1 MKNNKTITMRKEEPV
16 LSLHGMEKSE
26 KNPTCQITRHSSL
39 LLVMLLALSA
49 RTFGQPNPA
58 TLDLSGQWSFQIDR
72 KDEGVEGK
80 WFTKPLNDHITLP
93 GSMASNGKGDDIAVN
108 TPWTGSI
115 FDSAFFKSPEFA
127 PYRQAGNI
135 KVPFWL
141 QPVKYFKGVAW
152 YQKTVTLPP
161 SWGDKFV
168 ELFIERAHWET
179 TVWIDDVPLGQQN
192 SLAVSHVYALPAK
205 IRPGVHRISIRVD
218 NRVKQIDVGQ
228 NSHSI
233 SDHTQ
238 TNWNGMIGKLQLQ
251 AKPLIYVHNVK
262 IFPNLKDQ
270 KLVVRVQLIN
280 TTHQKAKAT
289 LELQAR
295 PTASQTSNLKKI
307 SKALEVQPDSS
318 MVEIEYTMGN
328 TPLLWDEFNPNRYIL
343 TVNLSPEKGKA
354 DVNEVD
360 FGMREFSSS
369 GTQFTINGRPV
380 FLRGT
385 LECAIFPKTGFPPTD
400 KAAWT
405 NVFVTCKA
413 FGLNHVRFHSWCPP
427 ESAFDVADSLG
438 IYVQI
443 ECSSWANQGS
453 AVGDGKPV
461 DRYILQESERI
472 VNAYG
477 NHPSFCMMAYGNE
490 PAGDHQVKY
499 LTDFVNYWK
508 QHDNRRQYTTGAGWP
523 LVPENNYNSTPD
535 PRIQHWGAGLKSIIN
550 GKAPA
555 TNYDWS
561 AVINQWPIPTVSH
574 EIGQWCV
581 FPDLKEIAQYD
592 GVLKAKNF
600 EIFEATLK
608 KNNLRHLAD
617 SFLLASGKLQAL
629 CYKADIEAALRTK
642 NFAGF
647 QLLDLHDFPG
657 QGTALVGVLN
667 PFWKEK
673 GYITAKEYSRFCN
686 AIVPL
691 ARFSKMIYLNDEA
704 LDVPVE
710 VANFSNAALNTG
722 TATWEIAD
730 RSGKVIFK
738 GDFPKAVI
746 PVGNGNELGHIKQTL
761 AQITAPSFLI
771 LTVSVG
777 TVQNSWDFFV
787 YPAKHPEATDEILV
801 TDHLDKRAVDALN
814 QGGKV
819 ILTPRKGS
827 VKPEFGGDIAVGFSS
842 IFWNTAWTNGQP
854 PHTLGILCNPQHPA
868 FALFPTQYHSNWQ
881 WWDAMSHS
889 NAILLDAVDPGLHP
903 IVRVVD
909 DWVTS
914 RSIGLLFEC
923 SVGKGTLIVSGID
936 LLTDQE
942 QRPEARQ
949 LLSSLK
955 NYLHKK
961 SSRPSLAVSPEKIA
975 GIFK

>member
-1 MKNNKTITMRKEEPV
+1 MKNNKTVTMRTEE
-16 LSLHGMEKSE
+16 LARSHRRMEKSE
-26 KNPTCQITRHSSL
+26 KNPTRQTVRQVSFM
-39 LLVMLLALSA
+39 LVMLLALST
-49 RTFGQPNPA
+49 RTMGQPNPSA
-58 TLDLSGQWSFQIDR
+58 IDLSGQWSFQIDR

-80 WFTKPLNDHITLP
+80 WFAKSLNDHITLP
-93 GSMASNGKGDDIAVN
+93 GSMTSNGKGDDIAVN

-115 FDSAFFKSPEFA
+115 FDSAYFKSPEFA
-127 PYRQAGNI
+127 PYRQPGNI

-152 YQKTVTLPP
+152 YQKTITLPP
-161 SWGDKFV
+161 SWSDKFV

-179 TVWIDDVPLGQQN
+179 TVWIDDVRLGQQN
-192 SLAVSHVYALPAK
+192 SLGVSHVYALPAK
-205 IRPGVHRISIRVD
+205 IRPGTHRISIRVD

-251 AKPLIYVHNVK
+251 AKPLAHVHNIK
-262 IFPNLKDQ
+262 TFPNLKDHRV
-270 KLVVRVQLIN
+270 LVQIQLIN
-280 TTHQKAKAT
+280 PTHQKAKAT

-295 PTASQTSNLKKI
+295 SAASQTSNLKKI
-307 SKALEVQPDSS
+307 TKTFEVQADSS
-318 MVEIEYTMGN
+318 VVEMEYDMGGA
-328 TPLLWDEFNPNRYIL
+328 PLLWDEFNPNRYVM
-343 TVNLSPEKGKA
+343 TVNLSSEKGPA
-354 DVNEVD
+354 DRKEVD

-400 KAAWT
+400 KASWT
-405 NVFVTCKA
+405 DVFVTCKA

-438 IYVQI
+438 FYLQI

-461 DRYILQESERI
+461 DRYVQQESERI

-523 LVPENNYNSTPD
+523 LVSENNYNSTPD

-561 AVINQWPIPTVSH
+561 GIINQWPIPTVSH

-600 EIFEATLK
+600 EIFEATLE
-608 KNNLRHLAD
+608 KNHLRHLAD

-673 GYITAKEYSRFCN
+673 GYVTAKEYSRFCN

-710 VANFSNAALNTG
+710 VSNFSNATLNAAP
-722 TATWEIAD
+722 ATWEIAD
-730 RSGKVIFK
+730 RSGKIIFK

-746 PVGNGNELGHIKQTL
+746 PIGNGNELGHIKQTL
-761 AQITAPSFLI
+761 AQITTPSFLV

-787 YPAKHPEATDEILV
+787 YPAKPLDAPNEILV
-801 TDHLDKRAVDALN
+801 TDHLDKRAVDALT

-889 NAILLDAVDPGLHP
+889 NAILLDAIDPNLHP

-949 LLSSLK
+949 LLLSLK

-961 SSRPSLAVSPEKIA
+961 SGRPALAVSPEKIA

>member
-1 MKNNKTITMRKEEPV
+1 MKNKKTIAMLGALI
-16 LSLHGMEKSE
+16 LSLRRIEKSE
-26 KNPTCQITRHSSL
+26 KNPILRISRHSSFVL
-39 LLVMLLALSA
+39 LILLALSL

-58 TLDLSGQWSFQIDR
+58 NLDLSGPWSFQIDR
-72 KDEGVEGK
+72 NDEGVKEK
-80 WFTKPLNDHITLP
+80 WFTKTLDDRITLP

-115 FDSAFFKSPEFA
+115 FDSAFYKAPEFA
-127 PYRQAGNI
+127 PYRQPGNI

-141 QPVKYFKGVAW
+141 QPGKYFKGVAW
-152 YQKTVTLPP
+152 YQKTITLPA
-161 SWGDKFV
+161 SWSDKFV

-205 IRPGVHRISIRVD
+205 IRPGVHRITVRVD

-251 AKPLIYVHNVK
+251 AKPLIHIHTVK
-262 IFPNLKDQ
+262 IFPNLKDRNLRVQ
-270 KLVVRVQLIN
+270 VQLIN
-280 TTHQKAKAT
+280 TTHQKTRAT

-307 SKALEVQPDSS
+307 SKALEVQADSS
-318 MVEIEYTMGN
+318 VVEMEYDMGSA
-328 TPLLWDEFNPNRYIL
+328 PLLWDEFNPNRYVLAVI
-343 TVNLSPEKGKA
+343 LSPEKGKA
-354 DVNEVD
+354 DVEEVD

-405 NVFVTCKA
+405 DVFVACKS

-438 IYVQI
+438 VYLQI

-453 AVGDGKPV
+453 SVGDGKPV
-461 DRYILQESERI
+461 DRYIQQESERI

-490 PAGDHQVKY
+490 PGGDHQVKY
-499 LTDFVNYWK
+499 LTDFVNHWK
-508 QHDNRRQYTTGAGWP
+508 QRDNRRQYTTGAGWP
-523 LVPENNYNSTPD
+523 VIPENNYNSTPD
-535 PRIQHWGAGLKSIIN
+535 PRIQHWGEGLKSIIN

-561 AVINQWPIPTVSH
+561 GIINQWSIPTVSH

-592 GVLKAKNF
+592 GVLKARNF

-608 KNNLRHLAD
+608 KNHLRHLAD

-710 VANFSNAALNTG
+710 VANFGNAALKDTRS
-722 TATWEIAD
+722 TWEIAD

-738 GDFPKAVI
+738 GEFPKAVI
-746 PVGNGNELGHIKQTL
+746 PVGNGIELGRIKQTL
-761 AQITAPSFLI
+761 NQIVTPSFLT

-777 TVQNSWDFFV
+777 VFQNSWDLFV
-787 YPAKHPEATDEILV
+787 YPAKQPEATDEILV

-819 ILTPRKGS
+819 ILTARKGS
-827 VKPEFGGDIAVGFSS
+827 VKPEFGGDIPVGFSS
-842 IFWNTAWTNGQP
+842 IFWNTAWTHGQP
-854 PHTLGILCNPQHPA
+854 PHTLGILCDPQHPA

-889 NAILLDAVDPGLHP
+889 NAILLDAVDPALHP
-903 IVRVVD
+903 LVRVVD

-914 RSIGLLFEC
+914 RSIGLIFEC

-936 LLTDQE
+936 LLTGQD

-949 LLSSLK
+949 LLTSLK